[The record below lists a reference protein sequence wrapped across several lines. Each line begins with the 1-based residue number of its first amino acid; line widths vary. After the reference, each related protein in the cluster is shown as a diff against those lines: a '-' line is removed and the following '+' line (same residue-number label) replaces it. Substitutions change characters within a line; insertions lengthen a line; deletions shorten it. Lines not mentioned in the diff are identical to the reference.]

1 SHAGVG
7 SDAFVARLD
16 ASLTVLEQATYLGGS
31 GDQRAQTLA
40 IVPTTGDVYVAG
52 NTDSR
57 DFPGT
62 SGGAQS
68 IASLSGDG
76 FVARLNGSLTSLD
89 QATYFGGS
97 NIDTVNALAIAPVTG
112 EVYVA
117 GLSLSADLPGTSGG
131 AQRTFGGGAADGFVA
146 RLNAGLTSLQQ

>member
-1 SHAGVG
+1 
-7 SDAFVARLD
+7 
-16 ASLTVLEQATYLGGS
+16 LEQATYLGGS
-31 GDQRAQTLA
+31 GEERAQALA
-40 IVPTTGDVYVAG
+40 LVPTTGDVYVAG
-52 NTDSR
+52 TTDSR

-68 IASLSGDG
+68 TAPLSVNG

-97 NIDTVNALAIAPVTG
+97 NIDTANALAIAPVTG

-117 GLSLSADLPGTSGG
+117 GLSLSRDLPGTSGG
-131 AQRTFGGGAADGFVA
+131 AQPALGGGAPAGVGA
-146 RLNAGLTSLQQ
+146 RRDHGLTPLQQ